1 MLASAAGTNEAAALA
16 WSKLPEASRSPQRA
30 RTARH
35 MGLALQ
41 HREEKVTGVS
51 SFLSPVGPLAREY
64 THTSEVP

>member
-41 HREEKVTGVS
+41 HKEEKVTGVP
-51 SFLSPVGPLAREY
+51 FLSPVGLLAREY
-64 THTSEVP
+64 KHTSEVP